1 MSILASKDIHDS
13 TSSAHAEDLKTIE
26 KADPET
32 VRFVVPEEAL
42 NDGLDPQIK
51 ALFLEKIEALKNA
64 GHSVDI
70 QSLPIL
76 KESLTIYYTLMPAEV
91 STNLSRFDGIRF

>member
-1 MSILASKDIHDS
+1 MSILTSKDTHDS
-13 TSSAHAEDLKTIE
+13 TSSAHAEDLKNIE
-26 KADPET
+26 KADLKI

-51 ALFLEKIEALKNA
+51 ALFLKKIEALKNA

-70 QSLPIL
+70 QSLRIL
-76 KESLTIYYTLMPAEV
+76 KESLAIYYTLMPAEV